1 MKVNFPNFVIQLV
14 AFCVINNNNNSLIT
28 AIFVCSSSQIAAQS
42 DPESQRRRAGE
53 LCDAS
58 PTPRIQQT
66 PLPPSPPITLPPLSP
81 PTRLVL
87 LPLTTGSVPPP
98 PGPYSPPAAW
108 GPLWLRQRGAKVPGK
123 RGTGSG

>member
-87 LPLTTGSVPPP
+87 LLLTTGSVPPP